1 MQVSYFGNPVE
12 LANIEAKE
20 SFLQDGKL
28 VTIDISTLS
37 QSSSLVRFLKR
48 KINHEKCFN
57 LFFVCRQFHL
67 TSNFTLI

>member
-28 VTIDISTLS
+28 VTVHISTLS
-37 QSSSLVRFLKR
+37 QISSHVRCVKR
-48 KINHEKCFN
+48 KINHE
-57 LFFVCRQFHL
+57 
-67 TSNFTLI
+67 